1 MDRYTMMTQG
11 YECLSNKITSKTIN
25 NTKQNIIKAVHRSG
39 FQNERYKNWQTK
51 TNIPRKFS
59 YHFENTI
66 LLPYF
71 EMQNYFKTIGFANY
85 FLKT

>member
-39 FQNERYKNWQTK
+39 FQNERYKN
-51 TNIPRKFS
+51 
-59 YHFENTI
+59 
-66 LLPYF
+66 
-71 EMQNYFKTIGFANY
+71 
-85 FLKT
+85 